1 MQQLSNIGRT
11 DLIPEFFSRF
21 RYRYGPM
28 TDTLETDVLALL
40 QPGGMLTA
48 DTIAHN
54 LNAPKWRVARVL
66 NTLRDKGDAFRNRRG
81 EWQISAGKRHPE
93 WQVIR

>member
-1 MQQLSNIGRT
+1 MQQLTNIGRT
-11 DLIPEFFSRF
+11 DLIPEFFRRF
-21 RYRYGPM
+21 RHRYGPM

-54 LNAPKWRVARVL
+54 LNAPKWRVVRVL
-66 NTLRDKGDAFRNRRG
+66 NTLRDKGDAFRNQRG
-81 EWQISAGKRHPE
+81 EWQISAGKRRPE
-93 WQVIR
+93 RQVIR

>member
-1 MQQLSNIGRT
+1 MQQPTSTGRT
-11 DLIPEFFSRF
+11 DLMPEFFRRF
-21 RYRYGPM
+21 RHRYGPM

-66 NTLRDKGDAFRNRRG
+66 NALRDKGDAFRNRRG
-81 EWQISAGKRHPE
+81 EWQISAGKRRPE
-93 WQVIR
+93 RQVIR